1 MFSRLF
7 RVISLLAVL
16 CVCGHAAEDKLFN
29 MNTDMEKLIAETKAE
44 EAAEKGGY
52 SPYGKPVGK

>member
-1 MFSRLF
+1 MDKAYDMIKNGECGVFSP
-7 RVISLLAVL
+7 SLMA
-16 CVCGHAAEDKLFN
+16 CFEFARP
-29 MNTDMEKLIAETKAE
+29 DMEKLIAETKAE